1 MEKVTLS
8 KVEKREIKLIMEK
21 EFVDKV
27 EEALC
32 VAEFEGERF
41 TFRTLV
47 SLAKE
52 AFLKGVLQM
61 VKEKKELSIKFGR
74 QVYLSEGGLAFA
86 QDLIRAYGAEEHGRE
101 EHEGLDD

>member
-1 MEKVTLS
+1 
-8 KVEKREIKLIMEK
+8 MEK

-32 VAEFEGERF
+32 VAEFDGERF
-41 TFRTLV
+41 IFRTLV

-61 VKEKKELSIKFGR
+61 VRERKELSISFGR
-74 QVYLSEGGLAFA
+74 QVYLSEGGFAFA
-86 QDLIRAYGAEEHGRE
+86 EDLIKSYEAGAEGYGKND
-101 EHEGLDD
+101 GLDD